1 MATKESF
8 FESYDCFCSPKDV
21 FLGPISEYVL
31 APVARFSSIWK
42 VPILTTGGQGIRKK
56 MKAIHRALLT
66 STAGTDV
73 TEFSKKI
80 LERNKLIDFTPKI

>member
-31 APVARFSSIWK
+31 APVARFSRWISDQNRNPNK
-42 VPILTTGGQGIRKK
+42 FAYFLLLSSAYL
-56 MKAIHRALLT
+56 AIFI
-66 STAGTDV
+66 V
-73 TEFSKKI
+73 
-80 LERNKLIDFTPKI
+80 